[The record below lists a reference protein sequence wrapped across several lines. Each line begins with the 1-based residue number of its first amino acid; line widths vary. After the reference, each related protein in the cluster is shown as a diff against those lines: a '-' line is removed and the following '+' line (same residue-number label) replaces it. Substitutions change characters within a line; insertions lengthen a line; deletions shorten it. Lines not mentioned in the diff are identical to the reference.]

1 MAQIKPFRSLLYNQ
15 EKVDLRKVIMPP
27 YDIIKDGE
35 VEMYYKKDPF
45 NIIRVD
51 KGCAGEDDGER
62 CNKYTRASDLLGEWM
77 LDGVLAMDDKEC
89 FYGYTQQYS
98 LPGGGIKEMTGF
110 FATVKLEEFEK
121 KIILPHER
129 THSAAKKDR
138 LELMRATHANTSPI
152 LSLYFDGDKKV
163 HNLIKNAM
171 KKKPFIDISG
181 AGLLRSRLWKISDK
195 AVIKNIGALFFK
207 KQLFIADGHHRY
219 ETALNFRNE
228 MRKKMGIN
236 DSPYENIMMCL
247 ISMEQSGISILP
259 THRVIKNFRKFDPQ
273 SQAVMEFFTV
283 KKAAS
288 AAALKKA
295 MLKKSAAKKIGAAFG
310 GKYYILELKQ
320 REYGAVLP
328 EGEHIK
334 EYYLLPV
341 SILHTLLFEK
351 ILGIPEEEILSGI
364 EYTQDIDEALAA
376 AKKIKNSAAF
386 LVEPSTVG
394 EVKAISLNGEV
405 MPQKSTYFLP
415 KIPTGLLINKMD

>member
-1 MAQIKPFRSLLYNQ
+1 
-15 EKVDLRKVIMPP
+15 
-27 YDIIKDGE
+27 
-35 VEMYYKKDPF
+35 
-45 NIIRVD
+45 
-51 KGCAGEDDGER
+51 
-62 CNKYTRASDLLGEWM
+62 
-77 LDGVLAMDDKEC
+77 
-89 FYGYTQQYS
+89 
-98 LPGGGIKEMTGF
+98 
-110 FATVKLEEFEK
+110 
-121 KIILPHER
+121 
-129 THSAAKKDR
+129 
-138 LELMRATHANTSPI
+138 
-152 LSLYFDGDKKV
+152 
-163 HNLIKNAM
+163 
-171 KKKPFIDISG
+171 
-181 AGLLRSRLWKISDK
+181 
-195 AVIKNIGALFFK
+195 
-207 KQLFIADGHHRY
+207 
-219 ETALNFRNE
+219 

-376 AKKIKNSAAF
+376 KKIKNSAAF